1 MAKTMPRT
9 VAAIDPH
16 EPSRYRPASVVDFV
30 AATSS
35 GGTVQRSLALALGG
49 MAKRSAAMPRPT
61 PRPPGMGA
69 DCVRWS
75 FFLVLAS
82 LSGCAVRPSTF
93 EIVDYRDPGDAKRYQ
108 ESFDEAYYDLDNH
121 GNVNLVL
128 RRSGAGEGD
137 GAGESDV
144 TQVIRIRSV
153 WRPVPGRTVS
163 HATQINATVSYF
175 IASGRVGDA
184 FEGAGSVFFSQ
195 DRGKDTLTGTL
206 DHAVLRPK
214 RQLAPGEPLFARAE
228 LSGEFRAARD
238 RRQVVR
244 IMNETDRRFGPMPP
258 HDTAK

>member
-1 MAKTMPRT
+1 MRRPNAFP
-9 VAAIDPH
+9 IDTG
-16 EPSRYRPASVVDFV
+16 V
-30 AATSS
+30 
-35 GGTVQRSLALALGG
+35 RSLYL
-49 MAKRSAAMPRPT
+49 T
-61 PRPPGMGA
+61 
-69 DCVRWS
+69 
-75 FFLVLAS
+75 FFL
-82 LSGCAVRPSTF
+82 LSTALLGCAVRPSTF

-121 GNVNLVL
+121 GNVNIVL
-128 RRSGAGEGD
+128 RRSGAGEGG

-144 TQVIRIRSV
+144 AQVIRIRSV

-195 DRGKDTLTGTL
+195 GRGKNTLTGTL

-228 LSGEFRAARD
+228 LSGEFRAIRD

-244 IMNETDRRFGPMPP
+244 IINETDRRFGPLPP
-258 HDTAK
+258 QDETK